1 MIELYENW
9 LSVHTVWKMRK
20 CIIEEGVETERES
33 SNIDGK
39 REEGGESMPSMEM

>member
-20 CIIEEGVETERES
+20 CIEEEGETERES
-33 SNIDGK
+33 SYIDGE
-39 REEGGESMPSMEM
+39 REEKGESMPSMEM